1 MESILTVAMWLA
13 FGTASAYY
21 AKKQRRNPYVWFFIG
36 LFLGIF
42 GLLLLLMLPLLQRF
56 KNSLHGNQHKTQS
69 TQNTTVTV
77 DLGSSLMRAA
87 SQEQKN
93 LMWYYLDRANEQ
105 KGPMSFNAFD
115 KQWQEGSLTGATL
128 IWNEHLTE
136 WKVLEELF
144 PNIECISK

>member
-13 FGTASAYY
+13 FGAASAYY

-56 KNSLHGNQHKTQS
+56 KNSWHGKQQK
-69 TQNTTVTV
+69 TQNTQTATVTV

-93 LMWYYLDRANEQ
+93 LMWYYLDGANEQ

-115 KQWQEGSLTGATL
+115 KQWQEGSLTGASF

-136 WKVLEELF
+136 WKALKEIF
-144 PNIECISK
+144 PNIECVSK